1 MSFRKIHNTFW
12 TDRDIEDRTPQ
23 YKYFYLYL
31 LTNPRVNQLGI
42 YEFSRKHASLETGY
56 QVEAIDDLICQFE
69 KTGKVKRSDI
79 SYEICLINFW
89 LYNGSTNPKVITHC
103 RTLYEKLKDPNL
115 IYELKEFPIHLIIG
129 DTLPI
134 YHQTQEEEKEE
145 EEKEEKEEEE
155 KEEEESHLAGTLF
168 PETQALIWP
177 TFDDFWN
184 AYDKKIDKLKSQN
197 KWKKLKQSEK
207 EAIMEFIPDYK
218 MVQPDKQYRK
228 DPSTF
233 LNNKSWENEL
243 IGKKSGIQEIRNQ
256 HQRLKDWSHSQ
267 LD

>member
-1 MSFRKIHNTFW
+1 MKLLANSNYWVVNKMIALAFDIDTSLFLSALSDHKEVLEKQGLIGDDGWFYAVSENIEIQTTLTYHKQKRCSELLKEYGFIDTKRSGSPAKLSFRINANKILNF
-12 TDRDIEDRTPQ
+12 
-23 YKYFYLYL
+23 
-31 LTNPRVNQLGI
+31 
-42 YEFSRKHASLETGY
+42 
-56 QVEAIDDLICQFE
+56 LISCSEESPELVLKNLQN
-69 KTGKVKRSDI
+69 
-79 SYEICLINFW
+79 INK
-89 LYNGSTNPKVITHC
+89 NKIKKNK
-103 RTLYEKLKDPNL
+103 
-115 IYELKEFPIHLIIG
+115 
-129 DTLPI
+129 
-134 YHQTQEEEKEE
+134 EKE
-145 EEKEEKEEEE
+145 KSTIPK
-155 KEEEESHLAGTLF
+155 TQNLF
-168 PETQALIWP
+168 SEHELLSWP